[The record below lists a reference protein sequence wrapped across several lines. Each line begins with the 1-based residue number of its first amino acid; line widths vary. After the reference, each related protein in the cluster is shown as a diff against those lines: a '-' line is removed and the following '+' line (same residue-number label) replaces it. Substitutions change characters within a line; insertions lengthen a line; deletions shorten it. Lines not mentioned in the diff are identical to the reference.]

1 MKTVITFTLFIV
13 SFILYGQENEYFL
26 ESIRNGDGTVDFT
39 VATYPISITPNKRED
54 GSYFTIM
61 KMAVVNNPK
70 ANDLIW
76 NDYKIYILTKD
87 GQLFFNYTPS
97 MNEGEYACNYTV
109 TKGSTHQ
116 QWLCFDTIFNL
127 NDIEKIW
134 ISFGDN
140 QFISLIHFVDDRS
153 KTVKE
158 QIETLKK
165 K

>member
-1 MKTVITFTLFIV
+1 MKYLLYLVLTLISYQ
-13 SFILYGQENEYFL
+13 SFCQENEYYL
-26 ESIRNGDGTVDFT
+26 ESISNGNGTVDFT

-97 MNEGEYACNYTV
+97 INSEEYSCNYTV
-109 TKGSTHQ
+109 TKGSTHL
-116 QWLCFDTIFNL
+116 QWLCFDTVFNIH
-127 NDIEKIW
+127 DIEKIW

-140 QFISLIHFVDDRS
+140 HFIPLIHFVDDRS
-153 KTVKE
+153 KTTKE
-158 QIETLKK
+158 QIETLKRK
-165 K
+165 